1 MDDTRASW
9 NDEKDATWLT
19 EMIHQAHVLGKSA
32 HSGFKREAW
41 LATLAKLNA
50 THKLKY
56 NVQQL
61 KARHAELKKQYSVA
75 CQMVKTS
82 GIGFEAVTCRFV
94 CTEGSWT
101 HFLRDKPKKW
111 ALCETKRFPQYPLC
125 QALYDGTLATGEFA
139 SSSTQAANH
148 RHQHEDDSSDDF
160 GDDPPSFVMPSEE
173 EKEEDDTSNAS
184 DDNNRGRRSAQTP
197 NQKPAKRVRQSLA
210 SVMVAKMRAFRE
222 NGKEELDVMKKG
234 LGAIEE
240 ENKATSPVEAAM
252 DALHDE
258 FEYLLGAADLSF
270 AYEVLENPAK
280 AAQFVRM
287 RGEAREVWLR
297 RHIQTKAR
305 EHERIFGGG

>member
-1 MDDTRASW
+1 
-9 NDEKDATWLT
+9 
-19 EMIHQAHVLGKSA
+19 MIHQAHVLGKSA
-32 HSGFKREAW
+32 HNGFKREAW

-82 GIGFEAVTCRFV
+82 GIGFEAVTSFCV
-94 CTEGSWT
+94 YGG
-101 HFLRDKPKKW
+101 L
-111 ALCETKRFPQYPLC
+111 TKCFPQYPLC

-148 RHQHEDDSSDDF
+148 RHHHADDSSDDF
-160 GDDPPSFVMPSEE
+160 CVDPPSFVMPSKE

-184 DDNNRGRRSAQTP
+184 DDNNRGLRSAQTP
-197 NQKPAKRVRQSLA
+197 NQRPAKRVRQSLA
-210 SVMVAKMRAFRE
+210 SVMVAEMRAFRE

-287 RGEAREVWLR
+287 RAEAREVWLR

-305 EHERIFGGG
+305 EHKRIFGGGQE